1 MGRIR
6 FGALLVFFVAAGISS
21 GCSQDGDLVVKND
34 CQTEFEGY
42 VDDQFVE
49 IAPGDEVTMNVYIG
63 KRALVVGPTDI
74 DVEISGS
81 AWTKKPFVESVT
93 IQSEEKTVYSL
104 VDDVGAV
111 IFQNAHSLQINEI
124 SVKQCDSLQFGESLL
139 SKTQVLSPGTA
150 KLIQLEEGCWDIL
163 VNYGREQLL
172 DTVTGIPDA
181 IGQVI
186 RISWV
191 PGYVYTPAARSL
203 ELPR

>member
-6 FGALLVFFVAAGISS
+6 IGALLIFFAAGVFP
-21 GCSQDGDLVVKND
+21 GCSQEGNLVVRND

-49 IAPGDEVTMNVYIG
+49 IAPGDEVAMSVYIG
-63 KRALVVGPTDI
+63 KKALVIGPNDI

-81 AWTKKPFVESVT
+81 AWTKKPFVESIS
-93 IQSEEKTVYSL
+93 IQSDETTIYPL
-104 VDDVGAV
+104 VDDVGAI
-111 IFQNAHSLQINEI
+111 IFQNAYSLQINDI
-124 SVKQCDSLQFGESLL
+124 SIKQCDSLEFGEGLL

-150 KLIQLEEGCWDIL
+150 KLIQLDEGCWDIL

-186 RISWV
+186 RISWI
-191 PGYVYTPAARSL
+191 PGYTYQPGGRADK
-203 ELPR
+203 LPR